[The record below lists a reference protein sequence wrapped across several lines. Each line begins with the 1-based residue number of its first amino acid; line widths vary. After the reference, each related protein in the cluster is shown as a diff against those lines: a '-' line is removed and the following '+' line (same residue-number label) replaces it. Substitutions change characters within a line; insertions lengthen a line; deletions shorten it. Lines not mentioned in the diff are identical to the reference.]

1 MAEVRLAD
9 NEDARRELAVEMF
22 KRHVRAAGITVDYNA
37 DIEYMEHALVAF
49 ADEWAARDLA
59 LTLRTEDHS

>member
-1 MAEVRLAD
+1 VGEVRFYD

-22 KRHVRAAGITVDYNA
+22 KRHVRRAGITTNYDA
-37 DIEYMEHALVAF
+37 DIEYMDRALLAF

-59 LTLRTEDHS
+59 PASEAG